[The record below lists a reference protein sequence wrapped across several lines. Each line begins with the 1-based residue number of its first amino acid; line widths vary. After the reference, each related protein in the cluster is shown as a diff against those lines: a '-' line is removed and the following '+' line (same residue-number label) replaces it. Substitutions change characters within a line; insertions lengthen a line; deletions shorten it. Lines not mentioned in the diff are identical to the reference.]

1 MNGYYL
7 LIIACLLAAAVIGV
21 LFIATW
27 VKKKTCVTGTDFIM
41 EQGNF
46 LRGLWTTLPESHQL
60 AFWYIW
66 LQHHRMFYDVFGR
79 GHHWHNPELFD
90 EGLTLLTKA
99 IHTGIPVQQFSEFM
113 EKFAENALPLND
125 DDDFE
130 QLAVFPGT
138 RLYTV
143 MDYFQEP
150 SGKKLADCFLKDSS
164 YDDLIAEAND
174 FEVSLP
180 DYDLQNKMDSLQV
193 EFLKELSTFERLPDD
208 WERRLAHYGKPLL
221 DLHKIKIE
229 LENAHI
235 NAEIVKTED
244 SEAKL

>member
-1 MNGYYL
+1 MNGDNL
-7 LIIACLLAAAVIGV
+7 LIIACLLATAVIGV
-21 LFIATW
+21 LFIAAR
-27 VKKKTCVTGTDFIM
+27 VKEKSCTTRTDFIT
-41 EQGNF
+41 EQSHF
-46 LRGLWTTLPESHQL
+46 IRSLWTTLPKSHQL
-60 AFWYIW
+60 AFWYIC
-66 LQHHRMFYDVFGR
+66 LRHHRMFYDVFGKGR
-79 GHHWHNPELFD
+79 HWHNPELFD
-90 EGLTLLTKA
+90 EGLTLLTRA

-143 MDYFQEP
+143 MDYFQE
-150 SGKKLADCFLKDSS
+150 FLKDSS

-235 NAEIVKTED
+235 NAEVVKTED
-244 SEAKL
+244 LEAKL

>member
-1 MNGYYL
+1 MNEDNWF
-7 LIIACLLAAAVIGV
+7 IIACLLAAPVVGF
-21 LFIATW
+21 LFIAAW

-46 LRGLWTTLPESHQL
+46 LRGLWTILPESHQL

-66 LQHHRMFYDVFGR
+66 QQHHRMFYDVFGR

-235 NAEIVKTED
+235 NAEAVKTED
-244 SEAKL
+244 SEAKK

>member
-1 MNGYYL
+1 M
-7 LIIACLLAAAVIGV
+7 
-21 LFIATW
+21 
-27 VKKKTCVTGTDFIM
+27 
-41 EQGNF
+41 
-46 LRGLWTTLPESHQL
+46 
-60 AFWYIW
+60 
-66 LQHHRMFYDVFGR
+66 
-79 GHHWHNPELFD
+79 HNPELFD

-113 EKFAENALPLND
+113 KKFAGNALPLND

-138 RLYTV
+138 MLYTV

-150 SGKKLADCFLKDSS
+150 SGKKLADCFLQDSP
-164 YDDLIAEAND
+164 YDDLTAEAND

-229 LENAHI
+229 LENAYI
-235 NAEIVKTED
+235 NAEVVKMED
-244 SEAKL
+244 SEAKK

>member
-1 MNGYYL
+1 MNGDNL
-7 LIIACLLAAAVIGV
+7 LIIACLLAAAVIGI
-21 LFIATW
+21 LFIAAR
-27 VKKKTCVTGTDFIM
+27 VKKKTYMTGTDFIT
-41 EQGNF
+41 EQSHF
-46 LRGLWTTLPESHQL
+46 IRSLWTTLPESHQL

-113 EKFAENALPLND
+113 KKFAGNALPLND

-138 RLYTV
+138 MLYTV

-150 SGKKLADCFLKDSS
+150 SGKKLADCFLQDSP
-164 YDDLIAEAND
+164 YDDLTAEAND

-180 DYDLQNKMDSLQV
+180 DYDLQNKMDVIVPNLVKHICNFQ
-193 EFLKELSTFERLPDD
+193 
-208 WERRLAHYGKPLL
+208 RR
-221 DLHKIKIE
+221 
-229 LENAHI
+229 
-235 NAEIVKTED
+235 
-244 SEAKL
+244 